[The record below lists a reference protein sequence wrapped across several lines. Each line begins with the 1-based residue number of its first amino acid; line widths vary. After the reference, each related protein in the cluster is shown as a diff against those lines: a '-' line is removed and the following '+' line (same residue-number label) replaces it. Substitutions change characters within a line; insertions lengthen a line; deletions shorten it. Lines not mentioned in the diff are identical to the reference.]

1 MGSPSLV
8 PVLSTILMRYLDSF
22 EISFLSF
29 LCILA
34 SSLWGVRGT
43 NKTDM
48 TSSGITFV
56 FTFTSSCGLDWEWG
70 WFSFTFTSCVILLF
84 LFFQNPFWFLSFFL
98 VTIGSLYHISFTP
111 NFFLSLSLLAS
122 SSVRNILWPFTLE
135 ASFLFL

>member
-8 PVLSTILMRYLDSF
+8 PVILTILMRYLDSF
-22 EISFLSF
+22 EVSFSSFLS
-29 LCILA
+29 ILA
-34 SSLWGVRGT
+34 SLLWGVRGT

-56 FTFTSSCGLDWEWG
+56 FTFTSTWGLDWDWS
-70 WFSFTFTSCVILLF
+70 WFTFTFTSCVILLF
-84 LFFQNPFWFLSFFL
+84 FFFQNSFWFLSLFL
-98 VTIGSLYHISFTP
+98 VTIWSLYHVSFTP

-122 SSVRNILWPFTLE
+122 SSVRNILWPFTFE